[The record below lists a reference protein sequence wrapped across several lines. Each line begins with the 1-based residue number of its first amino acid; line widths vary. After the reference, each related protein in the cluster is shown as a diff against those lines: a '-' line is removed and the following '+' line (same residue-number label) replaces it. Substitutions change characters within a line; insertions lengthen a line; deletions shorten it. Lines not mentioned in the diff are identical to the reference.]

1 MAYELKSAAEYRI
14 MAAET
19 RERAKSCSGM
29 VQQQLQIIAAEFDAM
44 AMTVEGKPASQGPT
58 DPKQS

>member
-1 MAYELKSAAEYRI
+1 
-14 MAAET
+14 
-19 RERAKSCSGM
+19 M

-58 DPKQS
+58 DPKQSWRMLGGLGRNVDLE